1 MAEQWPIPSPCAI
14 FTGLSAR
21 PVAILFFSQV
31 APPLE
36 LEHPGQ
42 RLSQNDLYFGFGHL
56 PQAARYEF
64 LAPLSV
70 PPKLKAVRGRF
81 VLLSPFLSF
90 EQNFRT
96 YLSSRPWNRATSKF
110 RC

>member
-1 MAEQWPIPSPCAI
+1 VAHPKSLRHFYGVICASR
-14 FTGLSAR
+14 GHS
-21 PVAILFFSQV
+21 FFSQV

-96 YLSSRPWNRATSKF
+96 YLF
-110 RC
+110 